1 MKPFRATK
9 RGIEGSLEPVEVA
22 MLSTLVVQL
31 TELLDDASVET
42 DPAMIRLLPDAYADA
57 PEDAAEFRRLTEP
70 DLRDRKRDNAGQILA
85 AISAPVGDAELTKF
99 TLDEAQALAWLRSIA
114 DLRLVLAS
122 RLGILTDD
130 DEGEGDPLTL
140 DIYRWLAY
148 LQEHLVAALEKSLR

>member
-1 MKPFRATK
+1 
-9 RGIEGSLEPVEVA
+9 

-31 TELLDDASVET
+31 TELLDEASVET
-42 DPAMIRLLPDAYADA
+42 DPAMIRLFPDAYAGA

-85 AISAPVGDAELTKF
+85 AISAPVGDVERTRF
-99 TLDEAQALAWLRSIA
+99 TLDEAQALAWLRSLA

-130 DEGEGDPLTL
+130 DEGDGDPLTI

-148 LQEHLVAALEKSLR
+148 LQEHLVAALEKGLT